1 MSYTRATIG
10 IASGLVL
17 SVVAVGAYAVGATRH
32 TPAEPAQAMPVVYYP
47 PSYVA
52 AGPAAAAS
60 MPAVYQPHLASTPA
74 YAPVAVNQA
83 PAVRRVSSSP
93 STSTTAVRRK
103 RAPSWQKRA
112 LIIGASAG
120 AGAGVGALIGGKK
133 GALIG
138 AAAGGGGAAVV
149 DLIRNR

>member
-1 MSYTRATIG
+1 
-10 IASGLVL
+10 
-17 SVVAVGAYAVGATRH
+17 
-32 TPAEPAQAMPVVYYP
+32 
-47 PSYVA
+47 
-52 AGPAAAAS
+52 
-60 MPAVYQPHLASTPA
+60 MPAVYQPHIASTPA
-74 YAPVAVNQA
+74 YAPMPVTRA
-83 PAVRRVSSSP
+83 PIVRRASSVA
-93 STSTTAVRRK
+93 STSATLARRK

-138 AAAGGGGAAVV
+138 AAAGGGGATVV